1 MATTNIKI
9 IKAGM
14 LIDGTG
20 KSPVENVKVLVE
32 NSVIKA
38 VGQDIEIPKDAQV
51 IDATGKT
58 VMPGLID
65 SHVHFHGKKPD
76 DTEMDP
82 LSRPR
87 EIRLIKAV
95 FDAKKRLATGFTT
108 SKDCGGMYGVFLK
121 QAAAEKIISGIP
133 RIVAAG
139 YELQNTEVSHYSYLS
154 PEYLDA
160 RTSRIEGQVGGEKL
174 ICDGVDEC
182 IKATRYAIS
191 RGSDFIKV
199 VSSDEAA
206 FNLDEMKAIVQT
218 AGQVNKYVTIHCDTP
233 AFAKRAIQ
241 AGVKTVDHAIGM
253 DEEAIEMG
261 NRAGVIFV
269 STLAVMKAEIDYA
282 SGPKMTKD
290 ALQKAEWGKGKLEKM
305 VSSYI
310 KVRKLGGTLAIGTDF
325 GGGRLAENYNV
336 SAVEMELLVKYCN
349 FTPMEAIVAASK
361 NGALACFMGE
371 KFGTIEPGKFA
382 DIIVVDGDPLT
393 NIAVLQ
399 DLDKIKLVMLEGKI
413 EVDKDARLQPPD

>member
-1 MATTNIKI
+1 MVRMEIKV
-9 IKAGM
+9 IKAGT

-20 KSPVENVKVLVE
+20 KAPVENATILIE
-32 NSVIKA
+32 NSTIKA
-38 VGQDIEIPKDAQV
+38 VGENIETPKDAQV
-51 IDATGKT
+51 IDARGKT

-76 DTEMDP
+76 DTEMDAF
-82 LSRPR
+82 SRSR
-87 EIRLIKAV
+87 EVRLIKAV

-121 QAAAEKIISGIP
+121 QATAENIISGIP

-139 YELQNTEVSHYSYLS
+139 YELQNIEVSRHRFL
-154 PEYLDA
+154 PVEYLDA
-160 RTSRIEGQVGGEKL
+160 RTSRIEGQVGGDKL

-199 VSSDEAA
+199 VSNDEAS

-218 AGQVNKYVTIHCDTP
+218 AGQVNKFVTIHCDTP
-233 AFAKRAIQ
+233 GFAKRAIQ

-261 NRAGVIFV
+261 NKAGVIFV
-269 STLAVMKAEIDYA
+269 STLAVMKSEIDYG
-282 SGPKMTKD
+282 SGAKLSKGV
-290 ALQKAEWGKGKLEKM
+290 LEKVEWAKGKLEKM

-310 KVRKLGGTLAIGTDF
+310 KVRKMGGTLAIGTDF
-325 GGGRLAENYNV
+325 GGGRLAEVYNA

-349 FTPMEAIVAASK
+349 FTPMEAIVAASR
-361 NGALACFMGE
+361 NGALACFRGDQI
-371 KFGTIEPGKFA
+371 GTIEPGKLA
-382 DIIVVDGDPLT
+382 DIIVVDGNPLT

-399 DLDKIKLVMLEGKI
+399 DLDKIKLVMIEGKV
-413 EVDKDARLQPPD
+413 EVDKNSL

>member
-1 MATTNIKI
+1 MDIKV
-9 IKAGM
+9 IKAGT

-20 KSPVENVKVLVE
+20 KPPVEKATILIE
-32 NSVIKA
+32 NSTIKS
-38 VGQDIEIPKDAQV
+38 VGENIEIPKDAQV
-51 IDATGKT
+51 IDAGGKT

-76 DTEMDP
+76 DTEMDSF
-82 LSRPR
+82 SRPR

-95 FDAKKRLATGFTT
+95 FDAKKRMATGFTT

-121 QAAAEKIISGIP
+121 QAMAENIISGIP

-139 YELQNTEVSHYSYLS
+139 YELQNIEVSRHRFL
-154 PEYLDA
+154 PVEYLDA
-160 RTSRIEGQVGGEKL
+160 RTSRIDGQVGGDKL
-174 ICDGVDEC
+174 VCDGVDEC

-199 VSSDEAA
+199 VSNDEAS

-218 AGQVNKYVTIHCDTP
+218 AGQVNKFVTIHCDTP

-269 STLAVMKAEIDYA
+269 STLAVMKSEIDYG
-282 SGPKMTKD
+282 SGAKLAKGV
-290 ALQKAEWGKGKLEKM
+290 LEKVEWAKGKLEKM

-310 KVRKLGGTLAIGTDF
+310 KVRKMGGTLAIGTDF
-325 GGGRLAENYNV
+325 GGGRLAEDYNA
-336 SAVEMELLVKYCN
+336 SAIEMELLVKYCN

-361 NGALACFMGE
+361 NGALACFMGDRI
-371 KFGTIEPGKFA
+371 GTIEPGKLA
-382 DIIVVDGDPLT
+382 DIIVVDGNPLT

-399 DLDKIKLVMLEGKI
+399 DLEKIKLVMLGGKV
-413 EVDKDARLQPPD
+413 EVDKNSL